1 MSTSEIDRLRQRERL
16 LEAEVA
22 QLRRL
27 LAERPAPG
35 GEAPPLPQTAIL
47 GNVLDAAIIASDPEG
62 LVTEWNTGAERILGW
77 TAAEMLGQ
85 PLERIF
91 TAEDRAANRI
101 WTEKRQALREGR
113 VIAQGWQLRRDGSR
127 FWASSE
133 LTPLQNGDGVPLGFL
148 RLLRDRSDER
158 ATNRRLAESEAR
170 YRTLFEAIDAG
181 FCIIE
186 MRFDARQVPVDYR
199 FVEVNPAFERQT
211 GLVEA
216 AGRWMRDLAP
226 DHEQHWF
233 DIYGRVALT
242 GEPVRFENAAA
253 ALGRWYDVHAFRI
266 GEPEERRVAL
276 LFNDISDRRRV
287 ELELQKSEAH
297 WRGLFEQLREAF
309 SVCELIRDDSG
320 RAVDWR
326 YLDVNPAWEELTGL
340 SREDTIGHTVRELIP
355 DIEDEWVN
363 DFARVIENGETI
375 AFSRQVGRLG
385 RWYEGRA
392 HPLEGE
398 RFVALFLEVTER
410 RRADEEARRLAA
422 LVEQSADFIGACGPD
437 GQMVFVNP
445 AGCRLVGLEEA
456 AARGT
461 RITDYFAREE
471 RDLVAGT
478 VLPAVQRQGTWQ
490 GEFRFRDFRTGA
502 VLPVLFNIFT
512 LRDPQGRPTGYGTV
526 TRDMRE
532 MRKAELRRNAL
543 LELADRLRD
552 LRDPGTMSLIAAEI
566 IGRTLG
572 VDRAGYGRFAPDGE
586 TMVLEQD
593 WVAPG
598 IRSIAGQHSM
608 RDYGSFIEDLQR
620 GQTVV
625 VSDARE
631 DPRMRDSAA
640 RVEAL
645 SARAIINLPLLEDD
659 RLVAFFFVNQAQPR
673 HWTEEEVTFLRNV
686 ADRTLATIARRRAED
701 DLRSLAGRLEELV
714 AERTRER
721 DRLWELSEDLLL
733 VADYD
738 GHLLRV
744 SPSWSRLLG
753 MEEADLLA
761 THYAQL
767 MHPEDLGPVLAALR
781 DMRATGQ
788 EMRFVNRLRDSRG
801 GWRWFAWTVSPE
813 PGGERLSGI
822 GRDVTAE
829 KEQAAAQERLEEQ
842 LRQSQKMEAV
852 GQLTGGIAHDFNNL
866 LTGIGGSL
874 ELLSTYMAQG
884 RMREMERFIEVA
896 QSATRRAAALTHR
909 LLAFSRRQ
917 TLDPRP
923 TDANRLVMGMEEL
936 VRRTVGPAITLE
948 VVQAGGLWPIL
959 IDHHQL
965 ENALLNLCINA
976 RDAMPGGGRLRIET
990 ANRLMDEAEARMH
1003 DLPPGQYVSLCISDT
1018 GTGMT
1023 PEVAAK
1029 AFDPF
1034 FTTKPLGQ
1042 GTGLGLSMVYGF
1054 ARQSGGQVR
1063 IYSDPGKGTTICLY
1077 LPRHEGTDA
1086 AERMEKAPS
1095 ELIPTRQGETVL
1107 VVDDEPSVRLLVVE
1121 ILQDLGYVTI
1131 EAADGA
1137 GGLQVLRSDTRIDL
1151 LVTDVG
1157 LPGGMN
1163 GRQMVDA
1170 AREARPDLKVLFIT
1184 GYTEDTVLGRGQLA
1198 LGAQILTK
1206 PFSMENL
1213 AAKVRAMI
1221 AQGGAAEAAQDGT
1234 QG

>member
-1 MSTSEIDRLRQRERL
+1 LTASEIDRLRQRERL

-22 QLRRL
+22 QLRRQ

-35 GEAPPLPQTAIL
+35 GDTPSPQAAIL
-47 GNVLDAAIIASDPEG
+47 GSVLDVAIIASDLEG
-62 LVTEWNTGAERILGW
+62 RVTEWNTGAERIFGW
-77 TAAEMLGQ
+77 MADEMLGQ
-85 PLERIF
+85 PLERLF
-91 TAEDRAANRI
+91 PAEDHAANRARN
-101 WTEKRQALREGR
+101 ERRQALLEGR
-113 VIAQGWQLRRDGSR
+113 VVSQGWQLRRNGSR

-133 LTPLQNGDGVPLGFL
+133 LTPLRGEDGATLGFL
-148 RLLRDRSDER
+148 RLLRDRSEER
-158 ATNRRLAESEAR
+158 AASRRLAESETR
-170 YRTLFEAIDAG
+170 YRTLFEAIEAG

-186 MRFDARQVPVDYR
+186 MRFDARQVPMDYR
-199 FVEVNPAFERQT
+199 FIEVNPAFERQT

-216 AGRWMRDLAP
+216 TGRWMRDIAP
-226 DHEQHWF
+226 AHEQHWF

-242 GEPVRFENAAA
+242 GEPARFENAAA
-253 ALGRWYDVHAFRI
+253 ALGRWYDVHAFRV
-266 GEPEERRVAL
+266 GEPEERRVAV
-276 LFNDISDRRRV
+276 LFNDISDRRRA
-287 ELELQKSEAH
+287 ELEVKRSEAH
-297 WRGLFEQLREAF
+297 WRGLFEQLREGF
-309 SVCELIRDDSG
+309 VISEIIRDASG

-340 SREDTIGHTVRELIP
+340 SRERTVGRTVRELIP
-355 DIEDEWVN
+355 DIEDEWVR
-363 DFARVIENGETI
+363 DFARVVESGESAT
-375 AFSRQVGRLG
+375 FTRQVGKFG

-392 HPLEGE
+392 HHLEGE
-398 RFVALFLEVTER
+398 RFVVLFLEVTER
-410 RRADEEARRLAA
+410 RRAGEEARRLAA
-422 LVEQSADFIGACGPD
+422 LVEQSADFIGAFGLD

-445 AGCRLVGLEEA
+445 AGRRLVGLEEA
-456 AARGT
+456 ASHGT

-471 RDLVAGT
+471 RDTVAGT

-490 GEFRFRDFRTGA
+490 GELRFRDFRSGA
-502 VLPVLFNIFT
+502 LLPVMFNVFT
-512 LRDPQGRPTGYGTV
+512 LRDPQGRATGYGTV

-532 MRKAELRRNAL
+532 VRKAELRRNAL
-543 LELADRLRD
+543 LELGDRLRD
-552 LRDPGTMSLIAAEI
+552 LRDAGTMSLIAAEI

-586 TMVLEQD
+586 TMVLDQD

-598 IRSIAGQHSM
+598 IRSLAGLHSM

-625 VSDARE
+625 VADARE
-631 DPRMRDSAA
+631 DPQMRDSAEL
-640 RVEAL
+640 VEAL
-645 SARAIINLPLLEDD
+645 SARAIVNLPLLDD
-659 RLVAFFFVNQAQPR
+659 GRLVAFFFVNQAQPR
-673 HWTEEEVTFLRNV
+673 RWTEEEVTFLRNV

-701 DLRSLAGRLEELV
+701 ELRALAERLEELA

-721 DRLWELSEDLLL
+721 DRLWELSEDLLV
-733 VADYD
+733 VADYE
-738 GHLLRV
+738 GNLLRV

-753 MEEADLLA
+753 VDEAHLLSIP
-761 THYAQL
+761 YGRL
-767 MHPEDLGPVLAALR
+767 MHPEDIGPVRAALQA
-781 DMRATGQ
+781 MRGTGQ
-788 EMRFVNRLRDSRG
+788 ALRFENRLRDG
-801 GWRWFAWTVSPE
+801 QDGWRWFAWTVSPE
-813 PGGERLSGI
+813 PGGERLFGV

-829 KEQAAAQERLEEQ
+829 KEQAAARERLEEE

-874 ELLSTYMAQG
+874 ELLATYLAQG
-884 RMREMERFIEVA
+884 RVREMDRFIEVA

-923 TDANRLVMGMEEL
+923 TDANRLVAGMEEL
-936 VRRTVGPAITLE
+936 IRRAVGPGIALE
-948 VVQAGGLWPIL
+948 VVPAAGLWPIL

-976 RDAMPGGGRLRIET
+976 RDAMPDGGQLRIQT
-990 ANRLMDEAEARMH
+990 ANRPMDAAEARAH
-1003 DLPPGQYVSLCISDT
+1003 DLPPGQYISLCVSDT

-1042 GTGLGLSMVYGF
+1042 GTGLGLSMIYGF

-1063 IYSDPGKGTTICLY
+1063 ICSAPGEGTTICLY
-1077 LPRHEGTDA
+1077 LPRREGPGA
-1086 AERMEKAPS
+1086 AEGADEPPPAVALARW
-1095 ELIPTRQGETVL
+1095 GETVL

-1121 ILQDLGYVTI
+1121 ILQDLGYATI

-1137 GGLQVLRSDTRIDL
+1137 SGLRVLRSDARIDL
-1151 LVTDVG
+1151 LVSDVG

-1163 GRQMVDA
+1163 GRQMADA
-1170 AREARPDLKVLFIT
+1170 AREARPGLKVLFIT
-1184 GYTEDTVLGRGQLA
+1184 GYNEDAA
-1198 LGAQILTK
+1198 LGHGRLAPGTQVLSK
-1206 PFSMENL
+1206 PFSMETL
-1213 AAKVRAMI
+1213 AARVRGLI
-1221 AQGGAAEAAQDGT
+1221 AQAAGPDAAQDRT